1 MCGLVFFTFATLA
14 ANPQAIQALSQ
25 ILRSCCLGF
34 HGMIPKPKTPMI
46 SEGLGMLLRDL
57 RDILY
62 TIYIENIIYKREE
75 RK

>member
-1 MCGLVFFTFATLA
+1 
-14 ANPQAIQALSQ
+14 
-25 ILRSCCLGF
+25 
-34 HGMIPKPKTPMI
+34 MIPKPKTPMI